1 MITAIVRA
9 YWKERLSNLE
19 RIVNDLKNGSLVP
32 DRIVVWC
39 NNKDI
44 SIKELKKLGVETV
57 ESSFNG
63 QDRSLFATSVLF
75 RSDYYLYIDD
85 DTTVRKDT
93 LKNIFSY
100 TEKYPDACIGLRG
113 KIIDKKSRSP
123 YTVNTINVLAYKQKY
138 PRYVHLLIGKGTI
151 LYSFENMVKMF
162 EMEKEFLKD
171 KEYDELRELDIL
183 LSMANRS
190 VVIPAKDEQT
200 LRDLGEGKVGFCK
213 QAGHYPK
220 RNNIIKRILEIPK
233 E

>member
-1 MITAIVRA
+1 MITAIIRA

-19 RIVNDLKNGSLVP
+19 RIINDLKNGSLVP

-44 SIKELKKLGVETV
+44 SIKELGKFGVETI

-63 QDRSLFATSVLF
+63 QDRSLFAASVLF
-75 RSDYYLYIDD
+75 KSDYYLYIDD

-93 LKNIFSY
+93 LKNIYSY
-100 TEKYPDACIGLRG
+100 AVKYPDACIGLRG
-113 KIIDKKSRSP
+113 KIIDKKSRSS
-123 YTVNTINVLAYKQKY
+123 YTVNAINVLAIKQKY

-151 LYSFENMVKMF
+151 LYSFNAMIKMF
-162 EMEKEFLKD
+162 EMEEEFLKD

-190 VVIPAKDEQT
+190 VVIPAKGEQT
-200 LRDLGEGKVGFCK
+200 LRDLSEGKVGFCK
-213 QAGHYPK
+213 QQGHYPK
-220 RNNIIKRILEIPK
+220 RNNIIKRILGVNI
-233 E
+233 